1 MDALRAAL
9 LRARAGD
16 ASAVFISGESGVGK
30 TRLVGE
36 FGREVRGGNGRLLV
50 GGCVDVGGSEL
61 PYAPLFGVLRSLVR
75 DTEPERLEELV
86 GAGGG
91 ELGRLLPELQ
101 AGGARID
108 AVDPLAQVRLFE
120 ALLGLFARAGRD
132 VPVVLVVEDLHW
144 ADPSTRGF
152 LSFLVR
158 NIGREQVLLVAT
170 YRSDEIHRRHPLRQF
185 LAEVERLAAV
195 ERLELAPF
203 TRRELGQQLT
213 AILDASPDHALL
225 EELFA
230 RSQGNA
236 FFAEELLAA
245 SGGSGARRIPDSLRE
260 ALTLRVERLS
270 PETRQTVRCAAVARP
285 FVGHRLLAATVGLS
299 DDELARA
306 LRDAIENNV
315 LVQDPSSESYA
326 FRHELLREALY
337 DELLPGERVALHER
351 LARALEDDPGL
362 AVGAHG
368 AAGQLAMHWSAAHEL
383 APALAASVQ
392 AGMEAER
399 LRSFAEANS
408 HFEHAVELWPGVAA
422 EQRPDGL
429 SLVDLLARAAE
440 AAYLSGQN
448 HRAVTLTRSTLELLD
463 PDREPVAAGL
473 AHARL
478 GRYLLSDA
486 ALLDALAEYRAAAA
500 LLPTHPNA
508 ARASIL
514 VVCN

>member
-158 NIGREQVLLVAT
+158 NIGRERVLLVAT
-170 YRSDEIHRRHPLRQF
+170 YRSDEIHRRHPF
-185 LAEVERLAAV
+185 ASSW
-195 ERLELAPF
+195 
-203 TRRELGQQLT
+203 RRWSGWRRSSGWSWRH
-213 AILDASPDHALL
+213 SP
-225 EELFA
+225 
-230 RSQGNA
+230 
-236 FFAEELLAA
+236 AA
-245 SGGSGARRIPDSLRE
+245 SLGSS
-260 ALTLRVERLS
+260 
-270 PETRQTVRCAAVARP
+270 
-285 FVGHRLLAATVGLS
+285 
-299 DDELARA
+299 
-306 LRDAIENNV
+306 
-315 LVQDPSSESYA
+315 
-326 FRHELLREALY
+326 
-337 DELLPGERVALHER
+337 
-351 LARALEDDPGL
+351 
-362 AVGAHG
+362 
-368 AAGQLAMHWSAAHEL
+368 
-383 APALAASVQ
+383 
-392 AGMEAER
+392 
-399 LRSFAEANS
+399 
-408 HFEHAVELWPGVAA
+408 
-422 EQRPDGL
+422 
-429 SLVDLLARAAE
+429 
-440 AAYLSGQN
+440 
-448 HRAVTLTRSTLELLD
+448 
-463 PDREPVAAGL
+463 
-473 AHARL
+473 
-478 GRYLLSDA
+478 
-486 ALLDALAEYRAAAA
+486 
-500 LLPTHPNA
+500 
-508 ARASIL
+508 
-514 VVCN
+514 